1 MVARIALVA
10 LVDAEGR
17 VLVHLHDEQA
27 PTRPN
32 RWSLPGAPIARG
44 ETPADAA
51 RRVAADVAHVPV
63 AGTLEE
69 FWSGYVPGYPIA
81 TFAYCARTTATPD
94 DVAAV
99 VDISPAGE
107 LPAPTRVTKEFLT
120 ADEVQGGGRP
130 FTLASGYALARL
142 VESPLYHRL
151 TPAIGPYLPYLP
163 PGVE

>member
-27 PTRPN
+27 STRPN
-32 RWSLPGAPIARG
+32 RWSLPGAPITRG
-44 ETPADAA
+44 ETPAGAA
-51 RRVAADVAHVPV
+51 RRVAADIAHVPV
-63 AGTLEE
+63 AGALQE
-69 FWSGYVPGYPIA
+69 FWSGYVPGYRVA
-81 TFAYCARTTATPD
+81 TFAYCGRTTATPD
-94 DVAAV
+94 DVAAI

-107 LPAPTRVTKEFLT
+107 LPAPTRVSKVFLT
-120 ADEVQGGGRP
+120 ADEVQSGGRA

-142 VESPLYHRL
+142 VESPQFQRL
-151 TPAIGPYLPYLP
+151 TPVIGPQLP